1 MATAF
6 WGLEQLFPRRKRR
19 LGPPILFWQLGQ
31 TRRLF
36 ASRYRDFPL
45 FARASTS
52 GLLSSRLPVFPVPSS
67 QPPAPIPLKKI
78 QLEILGL
85 SSSQSQSGSFA
96 LILGEKGGNRR
107 LPIIIGMFE
116 AQSIAIQIEKISP
129 NRPLTHDLFK
139 SFAEHVHVVILEV
152 VISDLKEGVFYS
164 RIVCSDGATTFE
176 IDSRPS
182 DAIAIG
188 LRFGVP
194 IFTVESVLSEAGI
207 ILSDLDDAEG
217 ESEDDEDDED
227 DDVEGDAP
235 RPTRAQPEPRD
246 PSGQVSLDEL
256 TKMLAQA
263 LEKEDYEKAAKI
275 RDELNK
281 RNG

>member
-1 MATAF
+1 
-6 WGLEQLFPRRKRR
+6 
-19 LGPPILFWQLGQ
+19 
-31 TRRLF
+31 
-36 ASRYRDFPL
+36 
-45 FARASTS
+45 
-52 GLLSSRLPVFPVPSS
+52 
-67 QPPAPIPLKKI
+67 LKKI
-78 QLEILGL
+78 PLEILGL

-96 LILGEKGGNRR
+96 LILGEKHGNRR

-139 SFAEHVHVVILEV
+139 SFAEHVHVAIIEV

-176 IDSRPS
+176 IDARPS

-207 ILSDLDDAEG
+207 ILSDIDENAEEDEDDRD
-217 ESEDDEDDED
+217 EDDEDDED
-227 DDVEGDAP
+227 NPTPAP
-235 RPTRAQPEPRD
+235 RAAEPRE

>member
-1 MATAF
+1 M
-6 WGLEQLFPRRKRR
+6 
-19 LGPPILFWQLGQ
+19 
-31 TRRLF
+31 
-36 ASRYRDFPL
+36 
-45 FARASTS
+45 
-52 GLLSSRLPVFPVPSS
+52 
-67 QPPAPIPLKKI
+67 
-78 QLEILGL
+78 
-85 SSSQSQSGSFA
+85 
-96 LILGEKGGNRR
+96 GEKGGNRR

-176 IDSRPS
+176 IDARPS

-194 IFTVESVLSEAGI
+194 IYTVESVLSEAGI
-207 ILSDLDDAEG
+207 ILSDLDENETDP
-217 ESEDDEDDED
+217 EDEDDDED
-227 DDVEGDAP
+227 DDAEHDSPRAP
-235 RPTRAQPEPRD
+235 RAQPEPRD
-246 PSGQVSLDEL
+246 PSGQVSMEEL
-256 TKMLAQA
+256 SKMLSEA
-263 LEKEDYEKAAKI
+263 LNREDYEKAAKI